1 MDTTFAPQLLT
12 GSCIIR
18 PCGFTTTTT
27 QVEDSPKQTRKAEQ
41 LLHRTVPSDLA
52 AELPLI
58 LLCCCIE
65 AN

>member
-1 MDTTFAPQLLT
+1 MDTTFAPRLLT
-12 GSCIIR
+12 GSCIIH

-27 QVEDSPKQTRKAEQ
+27 QVDSPKQTREAKQ
-41 LLHRTVPSDLA
+41 LLHGTMPGNLA
-52 AELPLI
+52 ADLPLI